1 MVYNELSRGARFRVL
16 ILSPLFLLHLLLY
29 FFSPYKK
36 LIDSDIEAW
45 MRYRDFIKKAG
56 PTSLLR
62 LLVIQPEFRTQFALR
77 LGNRA
82 KLLIFLKGGG
92 YCDLGRCP
100 NIGSGFVL
108 MHGFGTVINGS
119 AIIGRNCTV
128 LHNVTIG
135 GARGGAP
142 IIGDNVYIGAG
153 ALVIGGIR
161 VGDNVKIGAGAIVVE
176 DVPDNC
182 TVVSKKAYIIKH

>member
-82 KLLIFLKGGG
+82 KLLIFLKGG
-92 YCDLGRCP
+92 
-100 NIGSGFVL
+100 VL
-108 MHGFGTVINGS
+108 
-119 AIIGRNCTV
+119 
-128 LHNVTIG
+128 
-135 GARGGAP
+135 
-142 IIGDNVYIGAG
+142 
-153 ALVIGGIR
+153 
-161 VGDNVKIGAGAIVVE
+161 
-176 DVPDNC
+176 
-182 TVVSKKAYIIKH
+182 